1 MLQLFILHDN
11 EDARN
16 GDYFAASHQ
25 NLLAALDR
33 NAVLHKAVVVNT
45 SACSQTADFYTS
57 QFEGNR
63 FIFVG
68 YAHGANDCLLI
79 DNEVYIHAEN
89 AYLFN
94 ETLFYACGCHAA
106 NELGKVLIDFGCKI
120 FLGYTDTITTCDPSL
135 DPFFYHCEN
144 AFLKHFMTTNASIES
159 CLKHMYEEYGKQIV
173 HLINEDVFSTS
184 QVLQRNL
191 NRFKILFSD
200 EATDLKLTKSF
211 FCKIEGS

>member
-11 EDARN
+11 DDAQN

-25 NLLAALDR
+25 NLLEALDK

-45 SACSQTADFYTS
+45 SACSKTVDFYTS
-57 QFEGNR
+57 LFEGNR

-79 DNEVYIHAEN
+79 DNEVYIHPKN

-94 ETLFYACGCHAA
+94 ETLFYACGCYAA

-120 FLGYTDTITTCDPSL
+120 FLGYTDTITTCDPLL
-135 DPFFYHCEN
+135 DPYFYHCEN
-144 AFLKHFMTTNASIES
+144 AFMKKFITTDES
-159 CLKHMYEEYGKQIV
+159 VATCLRYMYDEYQRLIT
-173 HLINEDVFSTS
+173 HLVYEDGFSTS
-184 QVLQRNL
+184 QVLQGNL

-200 EATDLKLTKSF
+200 KAADLNLTKSF
-211 FCKIEGS
+211 FSKMEGS